1 MHAISRNSTNIEANI
16 FIVNKLLIK
25 LDNKHVIEINN
36 SKQYSKIQYITIYCS
51 IQYSMGSNYK
61 NFANSTI
68 VKIYIIYF
76 SIHVGRQYGHAS
88 IYY

>member
-25 LDNKHVIEINN
+25 LDKHVIEINN
-36 SKQYSKIQYITIYCS
+36 SKQYSKIQYITIYSS

-68 VKIYIIYF
+68 VKIYNLF
-76 SIHVGRQYGHAS
+76 
-88 IYY
+88 